1 MSNRITTSRAANRI
15 ITLREPGGIA
25 PWIAAVLLVALLVAL
40 CPARLSA
47 QAIERTVEFR
57 DGTVL
62 KVKLPNRTLAW
73 KRVHTNGK
81 VEDAPVS
88 LDQVALLR
96 IVDTPATEQ
105 AEAIRRLVLQLADDS
120 YQRREQA
127 QAELLVSGRKF
138 RGILEQ
144 SLKDAADFEQSW
156 RLKEILK
163 VLPEGTALLESD
175 FDSLT
180 VTSGIDVLQGEAA
193 NFELIADYRG
203 QPITLTRENV
213 RALREGDPGLALA
226 IDPTASSAERIAD
239 DDRNFP
245 ADVVRIDFDRGPR
258 GESLDIGQDIG
269 KVFVAQGCTMKSL
282 VEGAIISVEQ
292 YNVGGRSG
300 GRCAATHEPLYQGEI
315 EIRFC
320 LPGNENAPAGVT
332 SVGCYVSFVSP
343 GGTGLRAYDVLN
355 RLIAEVKTVK
365 SQSDFLGIKS
375 ERRIAYVR
383 LVPYPEIDKDYA
395 FDDLTFDPPRPLA
408 EAGVPDRYSVVL
420 TTGERMSCQALDN
433 VNGAAVLQEVS
444 VGLEE
449 LQLPLDELAVIVP
462 PQHEADALTPAL
474 QRCNVRLVDGSI
486 LRATGGEGLQCV
498 RFPELA
504 IDVDQIV
511 ALWGAKTQVV
521 DPKEELMELP
531 FLVQADQKR
540 RPLRNLR
547 LGPRWVE
554 SESLTAD
561 DDQTYETSPVIWMQ
575 NPRERAAGDGLLRLG
590 SGDELVLAKKDGFAI
605 QSWSAEGVVIARG
618 EKKWTIPLAEV
629 STLVFPR

>member
-1 MSNRITTSRAANRI
+1 MSNRLT
-15 ITLREPGGIA
+15 TLRVPGGIA
-25 PWIAAVLLVALLVAL
+25 LWVAALLPAALLVGL

-73 KRVHTNGK
+73 KRVYPNGA
-81 VEDAPVS
+81 VEDAPVA

-105 AEAIRRLVLQLADDS
+105 AEAIRRLVLQLADDN
-120 YQRREQA
+120 YHRREQA
-127 QAELLVSGRKF
+127 QAELLLSGRKF
-138 RGILEQ
+138 RGILKQ
-144 SLKDAADFEQSW
+144 SREDATDFEQRW
-156 RLKEILK
+156 RLDEILK
-163 VLPEGTALLESD
+163 ALHEGTALLESD
-175 FDSLT
+175 FDALT
-180 VTSGIDVLQGEAA
+180 LASGAEVLQGEAA
-193 NFELIADYRG
+193 NFELTADYRG

-213 RALREGDPGLALA
+213 RALRQGDPGVALA
-226 IDPTASSAERIAD
+226 IDPTASSAERIDD

-245 ADVVRIDFDRGPR
+245 DDVVRIDFDQGPR
-258 GESLDIGQDIG
+258 GESLDVGQDIG
-269 KVFVAQGCTMKSL
+269 KVYVAKGCTMRSL
-282 VEGAIISVEQ
+282 IDGAIVSVEQ

-332 SVGCYVSFVSP
+332 SVGCYVSFISP
-343 GGTGLRAYDVLN
+343 GGTGLQAYDVLN
-355 RLIAEVKTVK
+355 RLITEVKTVN
-365 SQSDFLGIKS
+365 SSRDFLGIKS

-420 TTGERMSCQALDN
+420 TSGERMSCQALDN
-433 VNGAAVLQEVS
+433 VNGAAVLKNVS
-444 VGLEE
+444 VGLDE

-462 PQHEADALTPAL
+462 PQHEADALSPAL
-474 QRCNVRLVDGSI
+474 ERCNVRLLDGSI
-486 LRATGGEGLQCV
+486 LRAMGGEGLKCV

-504 IDVDQIV
+504 FDVNQIV

-521 DPKEELMELP
+521 EPKEELMELP
-531 FLVQADQKR
+531 FLVQGDNRR
-540 RPLRNLR
+540 RPLRDLK

-561 DDQTYETSPVIWMQ
+561 DNQTYETSPVIWLQ
-575 NPRERAAGDGLLRLG
+575 NPTERAATDGLLRLA
-590 SGDELVLAKKDGFAI
+590 SGDELVLKERDGFVL
-605 QSWSAEGVVIARG
+605 QSWSAEGVAIAHG
-618 EKKWTIPLAEV
+618 DKAWTIPLAEV